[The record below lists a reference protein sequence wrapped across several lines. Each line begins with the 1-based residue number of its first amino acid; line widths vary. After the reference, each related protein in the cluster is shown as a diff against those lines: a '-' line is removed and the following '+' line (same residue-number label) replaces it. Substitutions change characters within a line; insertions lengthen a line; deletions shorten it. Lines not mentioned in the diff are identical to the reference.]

1 MQNQMTIKHVCF
13 DLDGTLIN
21 SFDTILESTLKALD
35 HLEIENSIDE
45 KEFYNRIGLHFEDIF
60 NELNVSVPDVEHFI
74 KVFKGYYFDFID
86 KSEMYPNVIET
97 IKYLNENNISVTL
110 LTTKAQDQADK
121 IIDLFGLRPYFKF
134 VMGRRVGLEIK
145 PSPEPLLFIC
155 NDLKILPENTLMVGD
170 SELDIR
176 CGKSAGT
183 YTAAAAYGYR
193 SEEVIAAENPDFTL
207 SNIKELIAIVKV

>member
-1 MQNQMTIKHVCF
+1 MTIKHVCF

-35 HLEIENSIDE
+35 HLEIENDIDE

-60 NELNVSVPDVEHFI
+60 NELKISVPDVEHFI
-74 KVFKGYYFDFID
+74 KVFKGFYFDFID
-86 KSEMYPNVIET
+86 KSEMYPNVLET
-97 IKYLNENNISVTL
+97 IKYLNEKNISVSL

-121 IIDLFGLRPYFKF
+121 IMDLFELRPYFKF
-134 VMGRRVGLEIK
+134 VMGRRPGMEIK

-155 NDLKILPENTLMVGD
+155 ENLDVLPQNTLMVGD

-176 CGKSAGT
+176 CGKKAGA

-193 SEEVIAAENPDFTL
+193 SEEVIAAEKPDFTL
-207 SNIKELIAIVKV
+207 NNIKELIGIIKA